1 VALLRL
7 LPVTTVLAVLSGGGA
22 VGLGG
27 GIAGGFGARGKHM
40 INSPELLK

>member
-1 VALLRL
+1 VPVALLRF

-27 GIAGGFGARGKHM
+27 GIAGGLGGLPKH
-40 INSPELLK
+40 IISSPEL

>member
-7 LPVTTVLAVLSGGGA
+7 LPVTTVLAVFSGAGA

-27 GIAGGFGARGKHM
+27 GIAGGLGGRGKH
-40 INSPELLK
+40 IVNCPKL